1 MNEGVPVAVSK
12 GKHIV
17 FIFILA
23 LGLARLAWAAPDLG
37 KLERTAEANPKDP
50 QAWFNVG
57 VVAHM
62 TKDLA
67 KAEKALA
74 KSVKLA
80 PKDAEAWELY
90 GTVLL
95 EEKKSPE
102 AGDAFGRALELDK
115 KRLVAWQGSAQA
127 AIAENNAEGWRKA
140 AEAYGQAA
148 RLKPA
153 DGRLVLNQGVL
164 LAKLGEDAKAAGLLE
179 KAAGLKGGEAAS
191 RSLCI
196 LYNKAG
202 DAKKAAA
209 ACGKAVQADDV
220 NAETWYNLGFAKQR
234 LGEGE
239 AAKKAFEKALK
250 ADPNHAPSL
259 YNLGF
264 IDYEAGQADEAL
276 KRFQAAIKAKQGNY
290 PEAEYNAGVV
300 LGDLGRWEDAASLYR
315 DLLKKDPGNEDAQ
328 ANLDFVADAGGRALL
343 DEGRDAYVKG
353 DFDVARKAWQ
363 RALKLDPKNSEAAS
377 LLETVK
383 AKDEKTK
390 AAAAA
395 RQSVQKDVA
404 KRLKAEDAK
413 VRNQGLAA
421 LKAGK
426 ASEAAR
432 LLSFYL
438 KKNPSDK
445 EASKALFKARAI
457 SRQKIDGLLQD
468 AARALVDGDK
478 AKARQ
483 LAKQAADMDPDNT
496 RAQKLLS
503 QAGEEGPKPPAEQL
517 RKDYYAGVELYLK
530 GDLTGAVAT
539 WKKVLAADPGHL
551 DSRRS
556 LAQAELE
563 LTALKKRKG

>member
-1 MNEGVPVAVSK
+1 MKKLILLSS
-12 GKHIV
+12 
-17 FIFILA
+17 ILA
-23 LGLARLAWAAPDLG
+23 VGLACTLGAAPDLA

-62 TKDLA
+62 TKQLA
-67 KAEKALA
+67 KSEKALA

-95 EEKKSPE
+95 EQKKAEE
-102 AGDAFGRALELDK
+102 AQDAFGHALDLDK
-115 KRLVAWQGSAQA
+115 KRLVAWQGTAQA
-127 AIAENNAEGWRKA
+127 SIALGGEAGWRKA
-140 AEAYGQAA
+140 VEAYGQAA
-148 RLKPA
+148 KLKPA

-164 LAKLGEDAKAAGLLE
+164 LAKLGEDDKAAAVLE
-179 KAAGLKGGEAAS
+179 KAAGLKGGEGAS
-191 RSLCI
+191 RTLCI

-202 DAKKAAA
+202 DAKKAESVCA
-209 ACGKAVQADDV
+209 KASSAEDA
-220 NAETWYNLGFAKQR
+220 NAETWYNLGFAQQR
-234 LGEGE
+234 LGKGD
-239 AAKKAFEKALK
+239 AAKKSFEHALK
-250 ADPNHAPSL
+250 VDPDHAPSL

-264 IDYEAGQADEAL
+264 IDYEAGQGEEAL
-276 KRFQAAIKAKQGNY
+276 KRFRAAIQAKQGNY

-300 LGDLGRWEDAASLYR
+300 LGDLGRWEEAASLYR
-315 DLLKKDPGNEDAQ
+315 DLLKKDPSNQDAQ
-328 ANLDFVADAGGRALL
+328 ANLDFVADSGGRALL

-353 DFDVARKAWQ
+353 DFDAARKAWQ

-413 VRNQGLAA
+413 VRNQGIAA

-426 ASEAAR
+426 AGEAAR

-445 EASKALFKARAI
+445 EASKALYKARAI
-457 SRQKIDGLLQD
+457 SRQKIDQLLQD
-468 AARALVDGDK
+468 AARLLADGDK
-478 AKARQ
+478 AQARK
-483 LAKQAADMDPDNT
+483 LAKQAADMDPDNS

-503 QAGEEGPKPPAEQL
+503 QAGEEGPKAPAEQL

-530 GDLTGAVAT
+530 GDLTGAVAI